1 MSELQTWLLSF
12 VREQGFLARYPYYA
26 HVLAALTP
34 VADPSVPLMGV
45 SLHGVPGQGGRYYLH
60 VNIDALMRE
69 PQYLRGLLLHEV
81 HHVVLGHLALAKF
94 FPERET
100 SKFFP
105 ARETSN
111 FFPERESSQPGL
123 GMESR
128 ELMLIAQEMS
138 ANEHIDEALPSPVI
152 WQHFERFGVR
162 AGQSTM
168 ERYRLLL
175 AARSEGEE
183 PMPKEGTK
191 PVDKHEWNEQSAPTP
206 GGMQGTRE
214 LLERLRD
221 EDDASA
227 DKVQKP
233 EVRRIAGHT
242 PEELLVMLSNTSEA
256 PEVYINWR
264 EALRTFVARARAPVH
279 TWSRPSRR
287 FPGRIG
293 EIPGRSYLPRTVLR
307 PTILVAI
314 DTSLSMTESELGEI
328 AKQLRP
334 MSEEAQLV
342 IAECDAQITRTY
354 PWRGAITSVKGRG
367 GTDLRP
373 VFQPNVLMRH
383 GVDGVVYFTDGD
395 GPFPD
400 REPRV
405 PVLWM
410 LTKPSDFACP
420 WGDRALLVRPHAKK
434 R

>member
-1 MSELQTWLLSF
+1 MSELQQWLQSF

-26 HVLAALTP
+26 HVIASLTP

-81 HHVVLGHLALAKF
+81 HHIVLGHLAHPKF
-94 FPERET
+94 FDV
-100 SKFFP
+100 
-105 ARETSN
+105 
-111 FFPERESSQPGL
+111 
-123 GMESR
+123 ESR

-168 ERYRLLL
+168 ERYHLLR
-175 AARSEGEE
+175 AAQVEGEE

-191 PVDKHEWNEQSAPTP
+191 PVDKHEWSEKSAPTP
-206 GGMQGTRE
+206 GGMQGTRT
-214 LLERLRD
+214 LLERVRD
-221 EDDASA
+221 EGEEDA
-227 DKVQKP
+227 KRVEVPQ
-233 EVRRIAGHT
+233 VRRIAGHT
-242 PEELLVMLSNTSEA
+242 PDELLVMLSSTNEA
-256 PEVYINWR
+256 PEVYVDWR
-264 EALRTFVARARAPVH
+264 EALRNFVARARAPVH

-287 FPGRIG
+287 FPSRIG

-314 DTSLSMTESELGEI
+314 DTSLSMTESELTEI

-334 MSEEAQLV
+334 MSELAQLV
-342 IAECDAQITRTY
+342 IAECDAKVTRTY
-354 PWRGAITSVKGRG
+354 PFRGLISSVKGRG

-373 VFQPNVLMRH
+373 VFQPNVLARH
-383 GVDGVVYFTDGD
+383 GADGVVYFTDGE

-400 REPRV
+400 QEPKV

-420 WGDRALLVRPHAKK
+420 WGDRALLVRPHSKK

>member
-1 MSELQTWLLSF
+1 MSELHQWLQSF

-26 HVLAALTP
+26 HVIAALIP

-81 HHVVLGHLALAKF
+81 HHVVLGHLAHPKF
-94 FPERET
+94 FDV
-100 SKFFP
+100 
-105 ARETSN
+105 
-111 FFPERESSQPGL
+111 
-123 GMESR
+123 ESR
-128 ELMLIAQEMS
+128 ELMLIAQETS

-168 ERYRLLL
+168 ERYRLLRE
-175 AARSEGEE
+175 AQVEGEE

-191 PVDKHEWNEQSAPTP
+191 PVDKHEWSDQSAPTP
-206 GGMQGTRE
+206 GGMQGTRT
-214 LLERLRD
+214 LLERVRD
-221 EDDASA
+221 EGEEDA
-227 DKVQKP
+227 KRVEVPQ
-233 EVRRIAGHT
+233 VRRIAGHT
-242 PEELLVMLSNTSEA
+242 PDELLAMLSSTNES
-256 PEVYINWR
+256 PEVYVDWR
-264 EALRTFVARARAPVH
+264 EALRNFVARARAPVH

-314 DTSLSMTESELGEI
+314 DTSLSMTESELTEI

-334 MSEEAQLV
+334 MSELAQLV
-342 IAECDAQITRTY
+342 IAECDAKVTRTY
-354 PWRGAITSVKGRG
+354 PFRGLVSSVKGRG

-373 VFQPNVLMRH
+373 VFEPNVLARH
-383 GVDGVVYFTDGD
+383 GADGVVYFTDGD

-400 REPRV
+400 NEPKV

-420 WGDRALLVRPHAKK
+420 WGDRALLVRTHPKK

>member
-1 MSELQTWLLSF
+1 MQSF

-26 HVLAALTP
+26 HVIASLIP
-34 VADPSVPLMGV
+34 MADPSVPLMGV

-81 HHVVLGHLALAKF
+81 HHVVLGHLAHPKF
-94 FPERET
+94 FDV
-100 SKFFP
+100 
-105 ARETSN
+105 
-111 FFPERESSQPGL
+111 
-123 GMESR
+123 ESR
-128 ELMLIAQEMS
+128 ELMLIAQETS

-168 ERYRLLL
+168 ERYRLLR
-175 AARSEGEE
+175 AAQVEGEE

-214 LLERLRD
+214 LLERVRD
-221 EDDASA
+221 EGEADAER
-227 DKVQKP
+227 VQKP

-242 PEELLVMLSNTSEA
+242 PDELLAMLSNTNEA
-256 PEVYINWR
+256 PDVHVDWR
-264 EALRTFVARARAPVH
+264 EALRNFVARARAPVH

-287 FPGRIG
+287 FPQRIG

-314 DTSLSMTESELGEI
+314 DTSLSMTESELTEI

-334 MSEEAQLV
+334 MSEFAQLV
-342 IAECDAQITRTY
+342 IAECDAAITRAY
-354 PWRGAITSVKGRG
+354 PFRGLVTSVKGRG

-373 VFQPNVLMRH
+373 VFQPNVLGRH
-383 GVDGVVYFTDGD
+383 GADGVVYFTDGD

-400 REPRV
+400 NEPKV

-420 WGDRALLVRPHAKK
+420 WGDRALLVRTHSKK